1 MNHIITHKIHF
12 LWLLMLLAACA
23 DSDLAPKDTLSGD
36 GVKTPLVVTA
46 LLDASAPSVKSR
58 AADKAFA
65 DGDQMVA
72 YLRHVTW
79 SGGFTTDVADARIP
93 VTADQAPR
101 LVTFTATG
109 SATWDNSIDDIYP
122 FDAVNNIA
130 INSDNSQQA
139 ANLTASY
146 TSTSS
151 ATVNALY
158 WDDFSSSASE
168 ATDLRTDGHYLQSYY
183 GYCFNRG
190 EGTANAQGT
199 NVQGCITTALDKEH
213 GTLGWTILTDQSGI
227 VAPTNFQKSD
237 LLWSAEQTPV
247 SYAHSDKVNG
257 NRPGLVIPFTHAM
270 SKVTINVTA
279 GTGFARDYDFAS
291 TAITLNDVRTTC
303 TATAPTATL
312 AYPTDGTGRGSV
324 TMQPQTITTT
334 GTRAFSAIIVPSVLT
349 VGNTFATITNM
360 DGNNYT
366 IPVTEAMVKTTDG
379 WGNQLTT
386 ANEDVNHGTAQSRPR
401 RDGASIPAGSGHQM
415 KSGVHYVLN
424 VTLNETAINVSAVI
438 VDWDVIEAEGAGEIH
453 FANDIKVKGSIDD
466 ALKDNGFDVYKSADK
481 DNFGTKATTMRWN
494 KAASTWKYYPTIYW
508 QGGTTYF
515 RALSGARADAE
526 GTPEDNESLTMDSGR
541 DVLWGTTEAHHG
553 TDADNKPYDYKEGDP
568 LKPRTGDVPLVFYH
582 PMSKVTVNLKNLHTD
597 AEVPAGV
604 DKADYTDPRNPL
616 LNLAGARIQISNLKL
631 TGTIE
636 LDKGAITP
644 MGDAANLFFSERYA
658 ANDDNAATPQV
669 EDYVVIPQTI
679 PDASIVTITLAD
691 GSIYKVQLNKCNVQ
705 GSSTAITAWQRGKHY
720 VYDIYLSKEAIT
732 FRALVKD
739 WEEAMGSGNATL
751 EWD

>member
-1 MNHIITHKIHF
+1 
-12 LWLLMLLAACA
+12 MLLAACA

-36 GVKTPLVVTA
+36 GVKTPLAVTA

-58 AADKAFA
+58 AADKVFA
-65 DGDQMVA
+65 SGDQMVA

-79 SGGFTTDVADARIP
+79 NGGFTTADADARFP

-101 LVTFTATG
+101 LVTFTCTG
-109 SATWDNSIDDIYP
+109 SESWGKSITDIYP
-122 FDAVNNIA
+122 FDTHRDITVNG
-130 INSDNSQQA
+130 DNSQQA
-139 ANLTASY
+139 AGLTASY
-146 TSTSS
+146 TSTGS
-151 ATVNALY
+151 ATVNTLY
-158 WDDFSSSASE
+158 WDDFSSSASA

-183 GYCFNRG
+183 GYCYNG
-190 EGTANAQGT
+190 GTPS
-199 NVQGCITTALDKEH
+199 TAL
-213 GTLGWTILTDQSGI
+213 GTDDHHKVTDGIIGWTIQTDQSTA
-227 VAPTNFQKSD
+227 VAMQHSD

-247 SYAHSDKVNG
+247 SYAHRDANADS
-257 NRPGLVIPFTHAM
+257 NRPGLVIPYTHAM
-270 SKVTINVTA
+270 SKVTINVKA
-279 GTGFARDYDFAS
+279 GTGFASDYNFAG
-291 TAITLNDVRTTC
+291 TAITLNDVRTAC

-312 AYPTDGTGRGSV
+312 AYPTNGTGRGSV
-324 TMQPQTITTT
+324 TMLPGTGT

-349 VGNTFATITNM
+349 VGNTLATITGM
-360 DGNNYT
+360 DGNTYT
-366 IPVTEAMVKTTDG
+366 IPVTEAIVKTDSG

-386 ANEDVNHGTAQSRPR
+386 ATEDVDHGTAQSRPR

-438 VDWDVIEAEGAGEIH
+438 VDWDVIEAEGEGEIH
-453 FANDIKVKGSIDD
+453 FANDIKDTGGIVE
-466 ALKDNGFDVYKSADK
+466 ALRDNGFDIYKSASTT
-481 DNFGTKATTMRWN
+481 FGTKATTMRWN

-526 GTPEDNESLTMDSGR
+526 GTPDDNESLTMDSGR
-541 DVLWGTTEAHHG
+541 DVLWGTTEAHSG
-553 TDADNKPYDYKEGDP
+553 TDADNVQYYYKEGDR

-582 PMSKVTVNLKNLHTD
+582 PMSKITVYLKNLHTE
-597 AEVPAGV
+597 AEVPDGV
-604 DKADYTDPRNPL
+604 PVDAYTDPRNPL
-616 LNLAGARIQISNLKL
+616 LDLDGARIQISNLKL
-631 TGTIE
+631 KGTLE

-644 MGDAANLFFSERYA
+644 TGDAANLFFSERYA
-658 ANDDNAATPQV
+658 ANDPSASTPQV

-679 PDASIVTITLAD
+679 PDATIVTITLAD
-691 GSIYKVQLNKCNVQ
+691 GSVYKVQLNKCNVQ

>member
-1 MNHIITHKIHF
+1 
-12 LWLLMLLAACA
+12 MLLAACA

-36 GVKTPLVVTA
+36 GVKTPLAVTA

-58 AADKAFA
+58 AADKTFA
-65 DGDQMVA
+65 DGDRMVA

-79 SGGFTTDVADARIP
+79 NGGFTTAESDKRTP

-109 SATWDNSIDDIYP
+109 PTTWDNSIDDIYP
-122 FDAVNNIA
+122 FDADNNIA
-130 INSDNSQQA
+130 INSENTQQA
-139 ANLTASY
+139 TGLTASY
-146 TSTSS
+146 TSTSG
-151 ATVNALY
+151 ANAAALY

-168 ATDLRTDGHYLQSYY
+168 ATDLRTAQHYLQSYY
-183 GYCFNRG
+183 GYCFNGG
-190 EGTANAQGT
+190 EGTDNAQGT
-199 NVQGCITTALDKEH
+199 KVQGCITTVLDKEH
-213 GTLGWTILTDQSGI
+213 GTLGWTILTDQS
-227 VAPTNFQKSD
+227 AAAAMQHSD
-237 LLWSAEQTPV
+237 LLWSAEQKPV
-247 SYAHSDKVNG
+247 SYAHSDKVDG

-279 GTGFARDYDFAS
+279 GTGFASDYDFDG

-303 TATAPTATL
+303 TAKAPTAKLTFPNPEVIADVKML
-312 AYPTDGTGRGSV
+312 PGDG
-324 TMQPQTITTT
+324 T

-349 VGNTFATITNM
+349 VGNTLATITGM
-360 DGNNYT
+360 DGNTYT
-366 IPVTEAMVKTTDG
+366 IPVTEAIVKTDRG
-379 WGNQLTT
+379 WGSQLT
-386 ANEDVNHGTAQSRPR
+386 AAKEDVNHGTAQSRPR
-401 RDGASIPAGSGHQM
+401 RTNDASIPAGSGHQM

-438 VDWDVIEAEGAGEIH
+438 VDWDVIEAEGEGEIH
-453 FANDIKVKGSIDD
+453 FANDIKVKGSIDN
-466 ALKDNGFDVYKSADK
+466 ALKDNGFDIYKSASTT
-481 DNFGTKATTMRWN
+481 FGTKATTMRWN

-526 GTPEDNESLTMDSGR
+526 GTPEVNESLTMDSGR
-541 DVLWGTTEAHHG
+541 DVLWGTTEAHSG
-553 TDADNKPYDYKEGDP
+553 TDADNASYDYKEGDP

-582 PMSKVTVNLKNLHTD
+582 PMSKITVNLKNLHTD

-604 DKADYTDPRNPL
+604 NKADYADPRNPL
-616 LNLAGARIQISNLKL
+616 LDLAGARIQISDLKL

-644 MGDAANLFFSERYA
+644 TGTAANLFFSERYA

-739 WEEAMGSGNATL
+739 WEEASGSGNATL